1 MTRVLTNHTDVTG
14 PANDFALLTHGLN
27 AGANLHV
34 FSFSNVCELELFVA
48 VGDAAAGHVVRR
60 DLHLHLVAGQNTNA
74 VHAHFSRAV
83 GEHGVTVLEFHTEH
97 GVW

>member
-1 MTRVLTNHTDVTG
+1 VTRVLTDHTDVTG

-34 FSFSNVCELELFVA
+34 VSFSISLRTELFVA
-48 VGDAAAGHVVRR
+48 VGDAAASHVVRR
-60 DLHLHLVAGQNTNA
+60 DLYLDLVTGQNTDA
-74 VHAHFSRAV
+74 VHAHFAGAV

-97 GVW
+97 GIG